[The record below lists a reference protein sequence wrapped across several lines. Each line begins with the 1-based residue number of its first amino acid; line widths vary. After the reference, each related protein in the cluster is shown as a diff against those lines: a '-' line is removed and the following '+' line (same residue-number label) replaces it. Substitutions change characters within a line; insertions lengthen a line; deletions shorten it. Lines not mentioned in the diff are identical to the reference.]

1 MRSNDVQNNYC
12 VVGEVFEKYAI
23 LAPALELCPKFPVI
37 LAHMLV
43 LRLGWQVRDVDFT
56 SNLSEWDHDDCRNV
70 GSSMATFMRTFQQG
84 NTAIDAWRRQYPQL
98 NNLFDEVEGG

>member
-1 MRSNDVQNNYC
+1 MRSNHVQDNRC
-12 VVGEVFEKYAI
+12 VVEEVFEKYAI
-23 LAPALELCPKFPVI
+23 LAPALELCPNFPVI

-43 LRLGWQVRDVDFT
+43 LRLGWQVKDVDFT
-56 SNLSEWDHDDCRNV
+56 SNLFEFNDDDCRNV